1 MVRASEEVKAPAKAA
16 KERQRGISVLERLR
30 EQERIEAEKDAAK
43 RPGKVRSQSQPPK
56 DTNGGEGERGR
67 GRQRI
72 NESGLRADGGVDV
85 MQLQRCSR
93 SADVKEELAAECAG
107 ELCWACRRRGDQRLP

>member
-43 RPGKVRSQSQPPK
+43 S
-56 DTNGGEGERGR
+56 ER
-67 GRQRI
+67 
-72 NESGLRADGGVDV
+72 
-85 MQLQRCSR
+85 
-93 SADVKEELAAECAG
+93 KEERDSGYRFVICGLCAAAQHQCST
-107 ELCWACRRRGDQRLP
+107 PV